1 MKKSFTNRSALQE
14 IVKKM
19 FFRKKKNDTCEN
31 IDLYKKENYIM
42 NKDYLKHFIFLLI
55 NLSDTSHPKTITAA
69 MLCIHPLYL
78 RVSE

>member
-1 MKKSFTNRSALQE
+1 MKKSFTNRSDLQE

-19 FFRKKKNDTCEN
+19 FFRKKKNDTGEN

-55 NLSDTSHPKTITAA
+55 NLSDTSSSKTITAA
-69 MLCIHPLYL
+69 MYS
-78 RVSE
+78 VSIAYG